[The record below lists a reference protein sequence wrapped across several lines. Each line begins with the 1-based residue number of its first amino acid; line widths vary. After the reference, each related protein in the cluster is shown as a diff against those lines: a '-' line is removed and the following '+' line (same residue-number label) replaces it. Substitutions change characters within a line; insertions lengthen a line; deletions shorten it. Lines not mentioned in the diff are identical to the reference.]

1 MIKKNLT
8 PEEEKERQEII
19 EEINNQLEDINFMLT
34 TMVKVYS
41 TEIFSLDDFTN
52 KQLKHYL
59 KDLRDINFILE
70 KFRED
75 NITDYEWDTVTGI

>member
-1 MIKKNLT
+1 MIKKKLT

-41 TEIFSLDDFTN
+41 TEIFPLDDFTN